1 MLAYLFWHWQAGGV
15 GPGAYAEALEAFHAS
30 LADLPPSGFHRSASF
45 RLSEVPWIKPGNGEL
60 HLDWYLVADW
70 NAVGK
75 LNEAAVSPPHQGP
88 HDRVASLAGGGSG
101 AIYLLRAGHPNLQVR
116 VATWVEKPRD
126 TTYEEVLG
134 QLQERF
140 TPESLCV
147 WQRQLVLG
155 PAPELCVL
163 AAASAIPQPELETMT
178 ASLSPVWV
186 GPERASAASRGI
198 EASKT

>member
-1 MLAYLFWHWQAGGV
+1 MLAFLFWHWQAGDV
-15 GPGAYAEALEAFHAS
+15 GPGAYAEALQAFHAS

-70 NAVGK
+70 TAVGK

-101 AIYLLRAGHPNLQVR
+101 AIYLLRAGQANLQVR
-116 VATWVEKPRD
+116 VATWLEKPRD
-126 TTYEEVLG
+126 MSYEEVLG
-134 QLQERF
+134 QLRA
-140 TPESLCV
+140 TPESLGV

-163 AAASAIPQPELETMT
+163 AAASAILRPELEAIT
-178 ASLSPVWV
+178 ASLSSVWV